1 MTAVSDPAR
10 PIARQAAARLL
21 RRPSAPV
28 WLALGFTCAWTILA
42 VCRTLRGDDFT
53 YDTAIA
59 TEAVK
64 GWATQGAPVD
74 PLKGMDLLGDHWS
87 PILALLAPAWW
98 VWPSPLMVVTA
109 QAVLFG
115 VSVWVVT
122 DTAVQILG
130 RSRGL
135 PLAIAYAASFG
146 LQNAIA
152 AGFHEI
158 AFAVPL
164 LAMVGRQLLLG
175 RPDRAA
181 VWSLPLLLV
190 KEDLGLTVAALGL
203 LLAVRYDRR
212 LLGLL
217 LAAVGVAATAAEVSV
232 LIPAFNPHH
241 AYAYWWELPMQS
253 TTGWQ
258 QITAL
263 ASPSVKVQT
272 LAWSFGVTGFLCL
285 RSPMVLLAVPTL
297 LWRFESNHPSY
308 WGITWHYSAVLMPVV
323 FLAAAD
329 GWQRLVVSPRPGL
342 RAYVRQAPGIVLAV
356 AAFATLTQ
364 PNSLTDL
371 LNWGTYPHGPHTAAL
386 LAADAVVPP
395 GVTVAA
401 DTAQLSLLAA
411 KDTVTWVN
419 TGDPQ
424 VVFNPRP
431 DYIVTD
437 TQWWP
442 VPNVTTWANQQH
454 PGSSYQIVFQQD
466 GVYVLKR
473 VGD

>member
-10 PIARQAAARLL
+10 PISRPTAVRLL

-28 WLALGFTCAWTILA
+28 WLAIGFTAAWTVLA
-42 VCRTLRGDDFT
+42 ICRTLRGDDFT
-53 YDTAIA
+53 YDTAIF

-64 GWATQGAPVD
+64 GWAHGSPFV
-74 PLKGMDLLGDHWS
+74 PLKGMNLLGDHWS

-98 VWPSPLMVVTA
+98 VWPSPLMIVTA

-115 VSVWVVT
+115 VSVWVVA

-130 RSRGL
+130 KSRGL
-135 PLAIAYAASFG
+135 SLAIAYAASFG

-164 LAMVGRQLLLG
+164 LALVGRQLLLQ

-203 LLAVRYDRR
+203 LLAARYDRR

-217 LAAVGVAATAAEVSV
+217 LAAVGLAATAAEVSV

-241 AYAYWWELPMQS
+241 AYAYWSELPAQS
-253 TTGWQ
+253 TGWQ

-272 LAWSFGVTGFLCL
+272 LAWTFGVTGFLCL
-285 RSPMVLLAVPTL
+285 RSPIVLLTVPTL
-297 LWRFESNHPSY
+297 LWRFASNHASY

-329 GWQRLVVSPRPGL
+329 GWQRLVVSPRPEL

-356 AAFATLTQ
+356 AAFATFTQ

-371 LNWGTYPHGPHTAAL
+371 FNWGTYPHGPHTAAL
-386 LAADAVVPP
+386 LAADKVVPP

-411 KDTVTWVN
+411 KDTVTWAAN
-419 TGDPQ
+419 SDPQ
-424 VVFNPRP
+424 VVFDPRP

-437 TQWWP
+437 NTWWP
-442 VPNVTTWANQQH
+442 LGANTVSTMDHLH
-454 PGSSYQIVFQQD
+454 PGATYRIVFQQD

-473 VGD
+473 VS